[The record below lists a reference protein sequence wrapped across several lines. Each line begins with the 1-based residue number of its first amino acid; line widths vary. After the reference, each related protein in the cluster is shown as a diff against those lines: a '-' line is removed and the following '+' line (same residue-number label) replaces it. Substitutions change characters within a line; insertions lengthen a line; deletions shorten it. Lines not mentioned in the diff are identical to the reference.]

1 MRTLCFAL
9 VAAGL
14 PVLASVA
21 SAGEQQRYEL
31 RETDNGYVRLDTST
45 GEMSICEQRG
55 SQLVCRMA
63 ADERMALQ
71 DEIDRLNES
80 LRALDERVAALEKAP
95 PVAVLPSEE
104 QFDRTL
110 GYMQRF
116 FRGFM
121 DIMKEYDRDQEPSA
135 TPQRT

>member
-21 SAGEQQRYEL
+21 SAGEHQRYEL

-80 LRALDERVAALEKAP
+80 LRALEERVAALEKAP